1 MEERRREKVE
11 RTVDEKE
18 GESRGKGGVREVEGR
33 GKGGVREVEGRGKG
47 IWKEGGVY
55 SQTNLYIY
63 SRLAWILNQKLT
75 FNLGIIILRE
85 MNSVASNTA

>member
-1 MEERRREKVE
+1 MRERVEGRAEKRKKEKVDG
-11 RTVDEKE
+11 TVDEKD
-18 GESRGKGGVREVEGR
+18 GEGR

-47 IWKEGGVY
+47 IWKERGVY